1 MLKICFV
8 KSGMPLIAK
17 KYAIVLC
24 DAIFISG
31 LNNDALYIPP
41 TASFCADLIYLYD
54 SLKESLTVDSGFQS
68 QRWCWGCITPDNA
81 QKSRGMVDRI

>member
-1 MLKICFV
+1 
-8 KSGMPLIAK
+8 AK

-41 TASFCADLIYLYD
+41 TASFCADLISRYD
-54 SLKESLTVDSGFQS
+54 SLKESLIVDSGFQS
-68 QRWCWGCITPDNA
+68 QRWCWGYTTPDNA

>member
-1 MLKICFV
+1 MFR
-8 KSGMPLIAK
+8 K
-17 KYAIVLC
+17 KRNASNCKKVCYLC

-41 TASFCADLIYLYD
+41 TASFCADLISRYD
-54 SLKESLTVDSGFQS
+54 SLKESLIVDSGFQS
-68 QRWCWGCITPDNA
+68 QRWCWGYTTPDNA